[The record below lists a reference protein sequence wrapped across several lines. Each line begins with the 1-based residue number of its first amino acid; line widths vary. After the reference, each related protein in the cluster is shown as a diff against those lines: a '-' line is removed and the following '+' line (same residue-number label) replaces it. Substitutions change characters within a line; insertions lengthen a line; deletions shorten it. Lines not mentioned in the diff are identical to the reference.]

1 MIMSS
6 FDYMIETTGNSQA
19 ASKDNEMKSFDYHS
33 LSPSLLLYELCD
45 PYVSGNNFII
55 IIRTTPRSDYLR
67 DISFTSEATSLLFI
81 DLIGITLT
89 LFPISSIKQ
98 KTQSIL
104 YHSSFH

>member
-1 MIMSS
+1 
-6 FDYMIETTGNSQA
+6 
-19 ASKDNEMKSFDYHS
+19 MKSFDYHS

-81 DLIGITLT
+81 DYNKAMPSVPDIEV
-89 LFPISSIKQ
+89 PMIKN
-98 KTQSIL
+98 
-104 YHSSFH
+104 